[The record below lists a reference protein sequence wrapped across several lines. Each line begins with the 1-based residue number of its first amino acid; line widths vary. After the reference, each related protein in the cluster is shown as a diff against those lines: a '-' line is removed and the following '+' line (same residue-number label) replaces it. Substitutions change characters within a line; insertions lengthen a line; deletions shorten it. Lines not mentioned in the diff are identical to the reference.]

1 MATRTKVLVVD
12 NDLDTLSKIYLALVH
27 RNYKTEASDK
37 VAEIAERIK
46 RFKPSLLILGRNE
59 YLSIN
64 NTLKIPAIVVGE
76 KQELEEMTSES
87 EVVFL
92 PKPFSV
98 EALVKAIQQLLI

>member
-37 VAEIAERIK
+37 VAEIEERIK

-76 KQELEEMTSES
+76 KEELEVMASES
-87 EVVFL
+87 DVVFL

-98 EALVKAIQQLLI
+98 EALVKAIQKLLI